1 MFKNKKNGFFIEAG
15 AYDGEVYSNSLLF
28 EKKLNW
34 TGLLVEPNP
43 DNFKSLLSKNRK
55 SYSIETCL
63 STKSHVIEVSFDAAG
78 KKNTARAIIK
88 AADAPLYLGE

>member
-78 KKNTARAIIK
+78 KKK
-88 AADAPLYLGE
+88 HSQGHY

>member
-1 MFKNKKNGFFIEAG
+1 M
-15 AYDGEVYSNSLLF
+15 
-28 EKKLNW
+28 
-34 TGLLVEPNP
+34 EPNP

-78 KKNTARAIIK
+78 KKNTARAVIK
-88 AADAPLYLGE
+88 AADVPLYLGE